1 MAAKKTS
8 FKYDKKPLPDYEIL
22 TEEEIAQ
29 TSADNP
35 CCNCDNPN
43 TSWCNPENPSGYGA
57 ASCDWWGSWAALSGA
72 R

>member
-1 MAAKKTS
+1 MAAKKTP

-43 TSWCNPENPSGYGA
+43 TSWCNPEHPNGIAATSADWLGSFGA
-57 ASCDWWGSWAALSGA
+57 FNSA